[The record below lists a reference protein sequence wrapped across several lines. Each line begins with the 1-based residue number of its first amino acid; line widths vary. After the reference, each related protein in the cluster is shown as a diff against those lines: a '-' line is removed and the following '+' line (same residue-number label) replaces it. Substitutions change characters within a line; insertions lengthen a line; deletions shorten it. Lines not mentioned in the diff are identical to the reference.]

1 MNNLHIGRNLTQIV
15 ILICTS
21 NIAFAQFLPQQ
32 LINSALSGK
41 SEVVADAPKKMLTN
55 VQSSSVRVFMEG
67 QQSRDYKVQQ
77 MVNAVGS
84 RTSFTDTVVVG
95 AVPNDTLVITGAFFN
110 NGPIIVLNDGVLIF
124 QNATATI
131 LGDVFV
137 VQDGQIWASG
147 STLFFPQ
154 QYFYQRT
161 WIIINNGYVNIDNC
175 TLDFSGLS
183 HSLAVSDS
191 GEIAMHQITNNG
203 FTTAGAY
210 LNGRISIDST
220 NQAGEFIL
228 TDQATFSF
236 NKVHTLLLWHQVPG
250 GGVVNTTFPAGA
262 FVSSYTF
269 NNTLPGVS
277 GVDFS
282 LQVDS
287 SSDVLWALMPEN
299 GSDVTVTGST
309 IRSIGNWFTNGDTV
323 TVSGLVN
330 NSSYTA
336 FTAPLADRNLQLN
349 NTSVQTWSLY
359 VFDSSAINVT
369 GCIIG
374 ELGTLGTSRCN
385 TQNVFC
391 DGSGGYFW
399 AGDQSFCIAVGS
411 SVSSYVRSEKNG
423 ILLYGYGTVNGGA
436 SALNSSVLI
445 TVQSSLPADPVP
457 YENSIAWMIRVDQPV
472 SAFADSVVGIPG
484 SAWIDQGPQANWM
497 DMDSYRLWYSPAA
510 VTPPQWTAITPQIF
524 AEVRN
529 NILGTWDTHG
539 LQPGTYSVRLNT
551 FNNAGDS
558 IEAVKQITLLPS
570 VLGTNE
576 ISNANLLSY
585 CYPNPANG
593 IFNISS
599 PMLSKPDSRLYI
611 RDVTGRIVFG
621 LEKRNEMGSNTVS
634 VCSVGWSSGL
644 YMWEIISENTHVTGH
659 VMVNN

>member
-1 MNNLHIGRNLTQIV
+1 MNQRRIV
-15 ILICTS
+15 SIVAFIFTCWMNCDCS
-21 NIAFAQFLPQQ
+21 FAQLLPQQ
-32 LINSALSGK
+32 LINTALSGR
-41 SEVVADAPKKMLTN
+41 SENVSDASKNSQST
-55 VQSSSVRVFMEG
+55 VQSSSGRVFMEG
-67 QQSRDYKVQQ
+67 QESRDYRARQ
-77 MVNAVGS
+77 MIKTIGS
-84 RTSFTDTVVVG
+84 RTAFTDTVVVG

-110 NGPIIVLNDGVLIF
+110 NGPIIVLNNGVLIF

-137 VQDGQIWASG
+137 VQDGQLWASG

-161 WIIINNGYVNIDNC
+161 WIIINNGYVNIDDC

-210 LNGRISIDST
+210 SNGSISIDST

-236 NKVHTLLLWHQVPG
+236 NKVHTLLLWHHIPSG
-250 GGVVNTTFPAGA
+250 GIVNTTFPSGA
-262 FVSSYTF
+262 FVSNYAF

-277 GVDFS
+277 GVNFD

-287 SSDVLWALMPEN
+287 SSDVMWALMPEN
-299 GSDVTVTGST
+299 GSDVTVTGSV

-330 NSSYTA
+330 NSSYTS

-359 VFDSSAINVT
+359 VFDSSSINVT

-399 AGDQSFCIAVGS
+399 ASDQSFCVGVGS

-457 YENSIAWMIRVDQPV
+457 YDNSIAWMIRVDQPAA
-472 SAFADSVVGIPG
+472 AFADSVVEIPG
-484 SAWIDQGPQANWM
+484 SAWIDQGPLANWM
-497 DMDSYRLWYSPAA
+497 DMDRYRLWYAPASQN
-510 VTPPQWTAITPQIF
+510 PPQWIAITPEIF

-529 NILGTWDTHG
+529 NTLGTWDTHG
-539 LQPGTYSVRLNT
+539 LLPGTYSVRLNT

-558 IEAVKQITLLPS
+558 IEAVKQLTLLPS
-570 VLGTNE
+570 VLGIGEPAAITTE
-576 ISNANLLSY
+576 SS
-585 CYPNPANG
+585 CYPNPASH
-593 IFNISS
+593 NITLVSELLKQS
-599 PMLSKPDSRLYI
+599 AAALVIVNSEGKELRNLSVTKMSDNEWVINLQGKPAGTYFYRIMAGNKVATGEIHHI
-611 RDVTGRIVFG
+611 R
-621 LEKRNEMGSNTVS
+621 
-634 VCSVGWSSGL
+634 
-644 YMWEIISENTHVTGH
+644 
-659 VMVNN
+659 